1 MKRTIAMLAVA
12 LATAACGGSSQAA
25 TPSPS
30 PSPAASSSPSPS
42 PSPSGLTFHL
52 NGINTGASGTIML
65 TKGEGTVMVE
75 LQVTGLAADSQHV
88 SHIHV
93 GSCQQTGGIIYALNP
108 VIADGTGAADTKTL
122 VHATYPPAGG
132 HWYVVVHA
140 GPDMQGTNAAY
151 LLCGNLF

>member
-1 MKRTIAMLAVA
+1 MLVLTLAAV
-12 LATAACGGSSQAA
+12 ACGGTSQAGA
-25 TPSPS
+25 PS
-30 PSPAASSSPSPS
+30 PSPAPSAAPSPSPS

-52 NGINTGASGTIML
+52 NGINTSASGTIL
-65 TKGEGTVMVE
+65 LSPSDGTVMVE
-75 LQVTGLAADSQHV
+75 LKITGLAADSQHV
-88 SHIHV
+88 SHVHV

-108 VIADGTGAADTKTL
+108 VIADGTGAADTKSL